1 MLLLEA
7 ANFGIV
13 VDSLTKLTFMINLP
27 DTTDFSGTAE
37 RESAT
42 ISDREMV
49 AKQLPFGLR
58 AWWLRDFEETSDLS
72 FGTMNS
78 LSVPIYCL
86 HSDPL
91 CDVGNMDS
99 ALT

>member
-1 MLLLEA
+1 M
-7 ANFGIV
+7 
-13 VDSLTKLTFMINLP
+13 VDSLTQLTFMINLP
-27 DTTDFSGTAE
+27 DTIETT
-37 RESAT
+37 ESAT
-42 ISDREMV
+42 ISDRELI

-72 FGTMNS
+72 FEALNS

-99 ALT
+99 AMP